1 MMTTR
6 VTDLSSVSSVADLRF
21 RGCRWA
27 KNGGE
32 AYCSN
37 PHVLPFAG
45 THGFAV
51 AAWCSDCAFYKVK
64 KSIKVHRAPAQAS
77 HETILDRD

>member
-1 MMTTR
+1 MTTH
-6 VTDLSSVSSVADLRF
+6 VADLRSVPSVADLRF

-27 KNGGE
+27 KSGGD

-37 PHVLPFAG
+37 PNVLPFAG
-45 THGFAV
+45 THGFAA

-64 KSIKVHRAPAQAS
+64 KSIRVHSAPAQAS
-77 HETILDRD
+77 HETIHDRD